1 MKYPKY
7 SAKSL
12 RMRAKYEKEI
22 RSSLEE
28 LNRRYNEQKESGDTR
43 YIKFIQSDIKRFN
56 KLSGSTAKDKYSFRK
71 SASNAMYRKLR
82 SSLRKALN
90 YEYGTESGRD
100 RIDDKRLKTFNSQ
113 GYTNIDSVQ
122 FNKFTKIM
130 NSNLMRELMLEQ
142 ALDSDQV
149 LQQLNHDKYADN
161 SFLDAYNAMIELFGE
176 DFEDDFD
183 YETASAYVLSFK
195 RAIEKGMSSDEIVDL
210 YNKAL
215 NYDFDEEFEIYG
227 GIQLKGRFDV
237 NAVSTDLD
245 DFLFAFRDIED
256 LDEYTDRERLSKE
269 AIIYKYV
276 R

>member
-1 MKYPKY
+1 M
-7 SAKSL
+7 

-22 RSSLEE
+22 RSALDE

-43 YIKFIQSDIKRFN
+43 YNKFIQNDIKRFN

-71 SASNAMYRKLR
+71 SASNKMYRKLR

-90 YEYGTESGRD
+90 YEYGTEAGRD
-100 RIDDKRLKTFNSQ
+100 RIDNKRLKTFHSQ
-113 GYTNIDSVQ
+113 GYTNIDAVQ

-142 ALDSDQV
+142 ALDSDQI

-161 SFLDAYNAMIELFGE
+161 SFLDAYNAMIEIFGE

>member
-1 MKYPKY
+1 
-7 SAKSL
+7 
-12 RMRAKYEKEI
+12 MRAKYEKEI
-22 RSSLEE
+22 RSSLDE
-28 LNRRYNEQKESGDTR
+28 LNRRYKEQKESGDMR
-43 YIKFIQSDIKRFN
+43 YIKFIQSDIERFN

-71 SASNAMYRKLR
+71 SASNKMYRKLR

-90 YEYGTESGRD
+90 YEYGTEAGRD
-100 RIDDKRLKTFNSQ
+100 RIDDKRLKTFHNQ
-113 GYTNIDSVQ
+113 GYTNIDKNS
-122 FNKFTKIM
+122 FDKFTKIM

-149 LQQLNHDKYADN
+149 LQQLNHDEYADN

>member
-1 MKYPKY
+1 M
-7 SAKSL
+7 

-22 RSSLEE
+22 RSSLDE
-28 LNRRYNEQKESGDTR
+28 LNRRYNEQKESGDMR

-71 SASNAMYRKLR
+71 SASNKMYRKLR
-82 SSLRKALN
+82 SSLRKALR
-90 YEYGTESGRD
+90 YEYGTEAGRD
-100 RIDDKRLKTFNSQ
+100 RIDDKRLKTFRSQ
-113 GYTNIDSVQ
+113 GYTNIDATQ
-122 FNKFTKIM
+122 FDKFTKIM
-130 NSNLMRELMLEQ
+130 NSDLMKELMLEQ
-142 ALDSDQV
+142 SLDSDQI

-195 RAIEKGMSSDEIVDL
+195 RAIEKGMPSDEIVDL